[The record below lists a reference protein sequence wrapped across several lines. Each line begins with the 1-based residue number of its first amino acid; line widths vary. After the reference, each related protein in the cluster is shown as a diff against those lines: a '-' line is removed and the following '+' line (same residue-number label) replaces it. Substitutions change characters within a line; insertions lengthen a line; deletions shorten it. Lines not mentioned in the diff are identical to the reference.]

1 MISSPTE
8 ESVIMIGGLINVMDQ
23 KQISSSDILELSGHS
38 EETLNWKILEQ
49 KLQYPRN
56 GHTSFFIS
64 DDIADTLTFGFSLNF
79 GI

>member
-23 KQISSSDILELSGHS
+23 KKISSDILELSGHS

-49 KLQYPRN
+49 KLQYPRIA
-56 GHTSFFIS
+56 HTSFSIS
-64 DDIADTLTFGFSLNF
+64 DDIADTLTLKSM
-79 GI
+79 I

>member
-56 GHTSFFIS
+56 GHTSFSIS
-64 DDIADTLTFGFSLNF
+64 DDIADTLTLKSMT
-79 GI
+79 

>member
-23 KQISSSDILELSGHS
+23 KQISSDILELSGHS

-49 KLQYPRN
+49 KLQYPRIA
-56 GHTSFFIS
+56 HTSFSIS
-64 DDIADTLTFGFSLNF
+64 DDIADTLTLKSM
-79 GI
+79 I

>member
-38 EETLNWKILEQ
+38 EET
-49 KLQYPRN
+49 
-56 GHTSFFIS
+56 
-64 DDIADTLTFGFSLNF
+64 
-79 GI
+79 